1 MRMDKVSFGLAWVI
15 DEDSKREQG
24 VTMEVGTQKFDTEK
38 HKITVFD
45 ALGHAYFILKM
56 IGGGGVLPTLVI
68 WWLIV

>member
-1 MRMDKVSFGLAWVI
+1 MNIDNANFGMAWVI

-24 VTMEVGTQKFDTEK
+24 VTMEVGTQRFDTEK

-45 ALGHAYFILKM
+45 ALSQADFILQM
-56 IGGGGVLPTLVI
+56 IREGEVLPTLVI